1 MAKKAKRKV
10 RTKVITKT
18 RRVFVNAKRKG
29 RAIRRAAGERMNAT
43 DIILA
48 VGGAGVGSIGG
59 SLILAKMPEAVP
71 DLAKNGILAALGGFA
86 AYKGLK
92 KKNKLLLGLGMGAAA
107 AAATNIIGNVI
118 SGSSTV
124 NGAYSNLNLAAPYAT
139 LAAPYSGLNGAA
151 SNFNLAAPLAAPIDG
166 EEC

>member
-1 MAKKAKRKV
+1 MAKKAKRKT
-10 RTKVITKT
+10 RTKIVTKT

-29 RAIRRAAGERMNAT
+29 RAIRRAAGERLNAT

-107 AAATNIIGNVI
+107 AAVTNIIGNVI

-124 NGAYSNLNLAAPYAT
+124 NGAYSNLNLAAPYGT

-151 SNFNLAAPLAAPIDG
+151 SNLNLAAPLAAPIDG

>member
-1 MAKKAKRKV
+1 MAKKAKRKT
-10 RTKVITKT
+10 RTKIVTKT
-18 RRVFVNAKRKG
+18 R

-124 NGAYSNLNLAAPYAT
+124 NGAYSNLNLFAPYSG
-139 LAAPYSGLNGAA
+139 LNAPYSGLNGAA
-151 SNFNLAAPLAAPIDG
+151 SNLNLNSPLGFTPVDG

>member
-1 MAKKAKRKV
+1 MNFGV
-10 RTKVITKT
+10 RV
-18 RRVFVNAKRKG
+18 VPVGN
-29 RAIRRAAGERMNAT
+29 
-43 DIILA
+43 DIWA
-48 VGGAGVGSIGG
+48 VGHIISLVVRAGVGSIGG

-124 NGAYSNLNLAAPYAT
+124 NGAYSNLNLAAPYGT
-139 LAAPYSGLNGAA
+139 LASPYSGLNGAS
-151 SNFNLAAPLAAPIDG
+151 SNLNLAAPLDAPIDG

>member
-1 MAKKAKRKV
+1 MAKKAKRKT
-10 RTKVITKT
+10 RTKIVTKT

-29 RAIRRAAGERMNAT
+29 RAIRRAAGERLNAT

-71 DLAKNGILAALGGFA
+71 DMAKNGILAALGGFA

-107 AAATNIIGNVI
+107 AAVTNIIGNVI

-124 NGAYSNLNLAAPYAT
+124 NGAYSNLNLAAPYGT

-151 SNFNLAAPLAAPIDG
+151 SNLNLAAPLAAPIDG